1 MIRRPPRSTRTD
13 TLFPYTTLFR
23 SILATLRGAGVGCF
37 FGPLPGTGP
46 TVATIAS
53 YATERRLSR
62 RPEEFGEGA
71 IEGIAAPESAN
82 NAAAQTA
89 FVPTLALGIPGSPT
103 MAVIIGAL
111 MIHDIIPGPMLI
123 SSEPELFWGLVASFW
138 IGNLLDRKST

>member
-1 MIRRPPRSTRTD
+1 MGLFGLSEVIASIRGSDYRPRHDVRLRAMLPTAREWK
-13 TLFPYTTLFR
+13 R
-23 SILATLRGAGVGCF
+23 SILATLRGAGYGCF

-62 RPEEFGEGA
+62 RPEAFGQGA

-89 FVPTLALGIPGSPT
+89 FLPTLAPGIPGRPPT
-103 MAVIIGAL
+103 ARTLGQT
-111 MIHDIIPGPMLI
+111 
-123 SSEPELFWGLVASFW
+123 
-138 IGNLLDRKST
+138 RT

>member
-1 MIRRPPRSTRTD
+1 MLPNGREGKPA
-13 TLFPYTTLFR
+13 
-23 SILATLRGAGVGCF
+23 ILATLRGAGVGCF
-37 FGPLPGTGP
+37 CGPLPGTGP

-103 MAVIIGAL
+103 I
-111 MIHDIIPGPMLI
+111 
-123 SSEPELFWGLVASFW
+123 
-138 IGNLLDRKST
+138 DRKSVV